1 MMKKSQA
8 DIAYEY
14 IKNGVIS
21 KQFFPGNRLIEE
33 EIVRDTGVSRT
44 SVRTALTRLR
54 YEGIVEGT
62 PNRGM
67 VVTRFQPSDIRS
79 VFHVRLALE
88 LGALELAIHNITPAV
103 LERMRQKNEQL
114 RRVTENFSIGE
125 FVKYNRDFHWEIA
138 LASRSRYYQKY
149 LDEVYNTIAV
159 CLLFYNN
166 TVDDRRSL
174 QYHQDLIDALA
185 AGDLEAARQAVI
197 HDNRCAQEDSD
208 ISES

>member
-1 MMKKSQA
+1 MIKKSQA

-54 YEGIVEGT
+54 YEGILEGT

-67 VVTRFQPSDIRS
+67 SVTRFQPSDIKA
-79 VFHVRLALE
+79 VFHVRQALE

-103 LERMRQKNEQL
+103 LERMRRRNEQL
-114 RRVTENFSIGE
+114 RHVTEKPDIA
-125 FVKYNRDFHWEIA
+125 DTAFH
-138 LASRSRYYQKY
+138 
-149 LDEVYNTIAV
+149 
-159 CLLFYNN
+159 
-166 TVDDRRSL
+166 
-174 QYHQDLIDALA
+174 
-185 AGDLEAARQAVI
+185 G
-197 HDNRCAQEDSD
+197 
-208 ISES
+208 

>member
-1 MMKKSQA
+1 MVKKSQA

-14 IKNGVIS
+14 IKSGVIS

-67 VVTRFQPSDIRS
+67 VVTRFQPSDIRN

-114 RRVTENFSIGE
+114 RKVTESFSIGE

-149 LDEVYNTIAV
+149 LDEVYSTIAV

-166 TVDDRRSL
+166 TVNDRRSL

-185 AGDLEAARQAVI
+185 TGDLEAAKQAVI
-197 HDNRCAQEDSD
+197 RDNRCAQEDSN
-208 ISES
+208 ISE